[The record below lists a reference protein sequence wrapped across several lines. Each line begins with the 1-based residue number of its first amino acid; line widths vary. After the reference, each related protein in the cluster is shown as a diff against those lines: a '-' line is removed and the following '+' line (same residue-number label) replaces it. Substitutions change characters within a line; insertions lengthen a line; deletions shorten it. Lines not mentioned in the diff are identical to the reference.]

1 LARVNFWRV
10 RLRAGDIAVKDID
23 PITAKALIYRRLLHG
38 TVVVLVGILVLVVA
52 GLVFVKHLGG
62 IPFSLACGCLG
73 ANLSLFRRLRLESDQ
88 RLAIMAQDWNFTLLP
103 MVYGGIA
110 GAVMYLLFMS
120 GILSYATG
128 DGLFTSNLFPLF
140 SEPDKPPGEPL
151 SIRTIL
157 SIRPVEVRDFGKLL
171 IWAFVAGYSERFV
184 TGILDTL
191 ENKK

>member
-1 LARVNFWRV
+1 MQNV
-10 RLRAGDIAVKDID
+10 D
-23 PITAKALIYRRLLHG
+23 PIVAKGLIYRRLLYG
-38 TVVVLVGILVLVVA
+38 TVGVLVCVL
-52 GLVFVKHLGG
+52 GLVIAGFVFTKHLGG

-73 ANLSLFRRLRLESDQ
+73 ANLSLFRRLRLESSE
-88 RLAIMAQDWNFTLLP
+88 RLIILARDWNFIALP

-110 GAVMYLLFMS
+110 GGVMYLLFMS

>member
-1 LARVNFWRV
+1 M
-10 RLRAGDIAVKDID
+10 KDID
-23 PITAKALIYRRLLHG
+23 PIAARGLIYRRLLYG
-38 TVVVLVGILVLVVA
+38 TVGALVCILGLVVTGFIFA
-52 GLVFVKHLGG
+52 KHLGG

-73 ANLSLFRRLRLESDQ
+73 ANLSLFRRLRQESDA
-88 RLAIMAQDWNFTLLP
+88 RLVIVAQDWNFTLLP

-110 GAVMYLLFMS
+110 GGVMYLLFMS
-120 GILSYATG
+120 GILSYATE

-140 SEPDKPPGEPL
+140 SEPVKPPGEPL
-151 SIRTIL
+151 SVRTIL